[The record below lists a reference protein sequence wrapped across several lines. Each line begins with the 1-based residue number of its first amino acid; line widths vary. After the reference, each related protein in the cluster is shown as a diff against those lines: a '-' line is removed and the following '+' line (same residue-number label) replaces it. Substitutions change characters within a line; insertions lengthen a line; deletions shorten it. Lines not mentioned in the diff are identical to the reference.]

1 MLQSMGSQRVGHDL
15 VAEQQTTMLF
25 KDTIK
30 KIRHGVG
37 ENICQRITGQK
48 KKLVSSIYKEL
59 APHGN
64 FLSVSVVRTLHFHF
78 RGLGLD
84 LWCGN

>member
-15 VAEQQTTMLF
+15 VAEQQTAMLF
-25 KDTIK
+25 KDAIK
-30 KIRHGVG
+30 KMRHSVG

-48 KKLVSSIYKEL
+48 KHLFPAYIKNLHLTAI
-59 APHGN
+59 
-64 FLSVSVVRTLHFHF
+64 FSVSVVRTLHFHF

-84 LWCGN
+84 LWWGN